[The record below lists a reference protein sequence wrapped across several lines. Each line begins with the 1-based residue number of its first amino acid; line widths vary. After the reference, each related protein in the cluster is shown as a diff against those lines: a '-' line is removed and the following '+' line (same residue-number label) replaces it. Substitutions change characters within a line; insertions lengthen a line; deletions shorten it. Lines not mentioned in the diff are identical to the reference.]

1 MMNRLGIM
9 AGGLVML
16 GAALAGC
23 SASVIQGGPLSGE
36 IDPNSHDTQCIDMRR
51 GDVVVDGFN
60 TIPNSSRQVAVVDK
74 VAFADPVGLRQITA
88 YIIPDNGELYGDSIG
103 YPPNGD
109 HGPPPT
115 SLEWSARQNAAGA
128 RIPPTPGGGP
138 PKGPNVQLMVVAQS
152 SGDKASEQG
161 IDVWYHVGGQHY
173 HLRTNVTM
181 IAIVPGTGQTC

>member
-23 SASVIQGGPLSGE
+23 SASVIQGGPLSSE
-36 IDPNSHDTQCIDMRR
+36 IDPGSHFTQCIDMKR

-60 TIPNSSRQVAVVDK
+60 TIPNSSSQVAVIDK
-74 VAFADPVGLRQITA
+74 VAFADPVRLRQIAA
-88 YIIPDNGELYGDSIG
+88 YIIPDSGELYGDWTG
-103 YPPNGD
+103 YPPNGSHHPANPHLD
-109 HGPPPT
+109 
-115 SLEWSARQNAAGA
+115 WSARQNAAGA

-161 IDVWYHVGGQHY
+161 INVWYHVGSQHY
-173 HLRTNVTM
+173 HLRTPVTM
-181 IAIVPGTGQTC
+181 IAVVDGTGQTC